1 MSILIYRSIGLCP
14 LQVPNLSPYAI
25 LHSSP
30 KWIKNYSRIR
40 VSISSFRGEMARQM
54 TSSAFHKS
62 KTLDNKYMLGDEIG
76 KGAYGRVYKGLDLE
90 NGDFVAIKQVS
101 LENIAQEDLNIIM
114 QEIDLLKNLNHK
126 NIVKYLGSLKTKSH
140 LHIIL
145 EYVENGSLANII
157 KPNKFGPFPESL
169 VALYISQ
176 VLEGLVY
183 LHEQGVIHRD
193 IKGANILTTKEG
205 LVKLADFGVATKLTE
220 ADVNTHSVVGTPYW
234 MAPEG
239 MLVYF
244 SCMLASILLGNKNF
258 AVLCNMSRHEKYL
271 IVHIRPVI
279 EMSGVCA
286 ASDIWSVGCT
296 VIELLTC
303 VPPYYD
309 LQPMPALFRIV
320 QDEHPPIPDSLS
332 PAITDF
338 LRQCFKKVRRKLN
351 LLPDSHHQTCN
362 CLRCPIL
369 LIQIASLT
377 PRVQSCSTLSTLAP
391 FFFPDPDL
399 PRVRLVPA
407 CFRATIGRIKGVERL
422 GLELGKSQDARQRPD
437 AKTLLSHPWIQN
449 SRRALQ
455 TSLRHSGTLKYS
467 TTDSIS
473 VFTLVIHLIKLV
485 DLCYTIPILFFA
497 ALLPSQNNATSLNQN
512 MEEVGSGD
520 AASSSS
526 GKGRTVETS
535 STEKSSTANRA
546 GPVGWLKT
554 CWCLTALFIVC
565 GLWIPVPIRHVAK
578 WAARMTG
585 QICPFP
591 QFYGQASA
599 PFSQGDFIK
608 SCYILEVYSWYQE
621 CRTELVSSETSETV
635 ESSED
640 GGFKANLIEGSKD
653 DLEGDVISDQIP
665 TFAIH
670 EKSPLQPSSDG
681 LEASLSDSTEHK
693 PSRVPLQDE
702 VLINGEMEPAEAAER
717 DFVARKFDKNGSSI
731 TIQHGKTHFN
741 QKSHDFSTQKDVEAS
756 MGSGTNELS
765 RFSDPPGDA
774 SLDDLFHPL
783 ENLEDHGAE
792 ASTSASTSHAIH
804 GNSVS
809 DNGKNDLATK
819 LRATI
824 AQKQMENE
832 SAQTNGGDLLRLM
845 MGVIKKDVIDIDTLG
860 FEDKLPAENLFH
872 LQAVEFG
879 KLVSSLRPDEP
890 EDVIV
895 SSCQKLTTFFHQ
907 RPEQKIVFITQH
919 GLLPL
924 LELLEVPRPRI
935 ICSVLQVLNQIIKDN
950 TDFQENACLV
960 GLIPVVMSF
969 AVHDRPR
976 EVRMEA
982 AYFVQQLCQSSSST
996 LQMFIACRGIP
1007 ILVGF
1012 MEPDYAKYREMVHM
1026 AIDGMW
1032 QVFKLQKSTSR
1043 DDFFRIAAKN
1053 GILLRLINTL
1063 YSLNEATRL
1072 ASIAS
1077 GSGFPPDGSAPRPRS
1092 DPLDFSSPFV
1102 QMDSSLYGNDQPDQ
1116 LKVRQGD
1123 QEASRASVSHSPESR
1138 FLFPNVEA
1146 SSASRVMD
1154 PASLERISNM
1164 AVKDYA
1170 SAVPRDRENADRWK
1184 NESSRAEVELKQQK
1198 VVNATNRPS
1207 TDRAPKSVDMTTNGS
1222 SAYTG
1227 SQQEN
1232 VRPLLSLLDK
1242 EPPSSHFS
1250 GQLEY
1255 VRHLTGVEK
1264 HETILPLLHASNDRK
1279 TNGLDFLMA
1288 QFAEVT
1294 GRGREASNVDSLP
1307 KSSPKAANKK
1317 MVNLASNGGIVAA
1330 SGLAS
1335 QRASGVLSGSGVLNA
1350 RPGSA
1355 TSSGLLSNM
1364 VSPWNVD
1371 VAREYLEKVADL
1383 LLEFAAAD
1391 TAVKSYMCSQSLLS
1405 RLFQMFNKIEPP
1417 ILLKVQQKLL
1427 KCINHLS
1434 TDPHCLEHLQR
1445 ADALKYLIPNLD
1457 LKDGSLVSQIHH
1469 ERNWNFFIVY
1479 YWGSGAL
1486 YLSSSNLTSH
1496 ETLPHLFPLLK
1507 VLNALFNLC
1516 KINKRRQEQAAENG
1530 IIPHLMHFIM
1540 SDSPLK
1546 QYALPLLCD
1555 MAHASR
1561 NSREQLRAHG
1571 GLDVYLSLLE
1581 DELWSV
1587 TALDSIAVCL
1597 AHDNENRKVE
1607 QALLK
1612 KDAVQ
1617 KLVKFFQF
1625 CPEQHFLH
1633 ILEPFLKIITKSSR
1647 INTTLAVNGLT
1658 PLLISR
1664 LDHPDAI
1671 ARLNLLKLIK
1681 VVYEHHPRPKQ
1692 LIVENDLPQ
1701 KLQNLIE
1708 ERREGQSSGGQV
1720 LVKQM
1725 ATSLLKA
1732 LHINTV
1738 L

>member
-1 MSILIYRSIGLCP
+1 
-14 LQVPNLSPYAI
+14 
-25 LHSSP
+25 
-30 KWIKNYSRIR
+30 
-40 VSISSFRGEMARQM
+40 MARQI
-54 TSSAFHKS
+54 TSTAFHKS

-126 NIVKYLGSLKTKSH
+126 NIVKYLGSLKTKTH
-140 LHIIL
+140 LFIIL

-169 VALYISQ
+169 VAHFIAQ

-234 MAPEG
+234 MAPE
-239 MLVYF
+239 
-244 SCMLASILLGNKNF
+244 
-258 AVLCNMSRHEKYL
+258 
-271 IVHIRPVI
+271 VI
-279 EMSGVCA
+279 ELSGVCA

-338 LRQCFKKVRRKLN
+338 LRQCFQK
-351 LLPDSHHQTCN
+351 
-362 CLRCPIL
+362 
-369 LIQIASLT
+369 
-377 PRVQSCSTLSTLAP
+377 
-391 FFFPDPDL
+391 
-399 PRVRLVPA
+399 
-407 CFRATIGRIKGVERL
+407 
-422 GLELGKSQDARQRPD
+422 DARQRPD
-437 AKTLLSHPWIQN
+437 AKTLLSHPWLQN

-455 TSLRHSGTLKYS
+455 SSLRHSGTLRNIEE
-467 TTDSIS
+467 DES
-473 VFTLVIHLIKLV
+473 VGVE
-485 DLCYTIPILFFA
+485 A
-497 ALLPSQNNATSLNQN
+497 SNQDDH
-512 MEEVGSGD
+512 S
-520 AASSSS
+520 A
-526 GKGRTVETS
+526 VETS
-535 STEKSSTANRA
+535 SPDNAKDPGSVLPSLQAAEVSKLTETEKSSND
-546 GPVGWLKT
+546 
-554 CWCLTALFIVC
+554 
-565 GLWIPVPIRHVAK
+565 HVE
-578 WAARMTG
+578 G
-585 QICPFP
+585 EV
-591 QFYGQASA
+591 
-599 PFSQGDFIK
+599 DN
-608 SCYILEVYSWYQE
+608 LEDNVM
-621 CRTELVSSETSETV
+621 
-635 ESSED
+635 
-640 GGFKANLIEGSKD
+640 
-653 DLEGDVISDQIP
+653 SDQVP
-665 TFAIH
+665 TLAIH
-670 EKSPLQPSSDG
+670 EKPPLQSSSVKFAGNHEAIPSSSTDLHEPQLDEQEKVSG
-681 LEASLSDSTEHK
+681 NAILE
-693 PSRVPLQDE
+693 PSESRME
-702 VLINGEMEPAEAAER
+702 NGGPKKVEER
-717 DFVARKFDKNGSSI
+717 WHALHVDHGSFGFRPNN
-731 TIQHGKTHFN
+731 HGHTS
-741 QKSHDFSTQKDVEAS
+741 QKAMKALVN
-756 MGSGTNELS
+756 SGGNELS

-783 ENLEDHGAE
+783 EKNMENRTPE
-792 ASTSASTSHAIH
+792 AFSSASSSHI
-804 GNSVS
+804 NQ
-809 DNGKNDLATK
+809 DNAYPESGKSNLATK

-824 AQKQMENE
+824 AQKKMENE
-832 SAQTNGGDLLRLM
+832 SGQANGGDLLRLV
-845 MGVIKKDVIDIDTLG
+845 MGVVKEDVIDIDGLG
-860 FEDKLPAENLFH
+860 FDDKLLAENLFH
-872 LQAVEFG
+872 LQAVEFS

-890 EDVIV
+890 DDVIV
-895 SSCQKLTTFFHQ
+895 SACRKLMAFFPQ
-907 RPEQKIVFITQH
+907 RPEQIGGFVTQH

-924 LELLEVPRPRI
+924 MELLEVPRTRV
-935 ICSVLQVLNQIIKDN
+935 ICSVLQVLNLIIKDN

-969 AVHDRPR
+969 AAPDRPR
-976 EVRMEA
+976 EIRIEA
-982 AYFVQQLCQSSSST
+982 AYFFQQLCQSSSLT
-996 LQMFIACRGIP
+996 LQMFIANRGIP
-1007 ILVGF
+1007 VLVGF
-1012 MEPDYAKYREMVHM
+1012 LEADYAKYREMVHM

-1032 QVFKLQKSTSR
+1032 QVFKLQRSTPR
-1043 DDFFRIAAKN
+1043 NDFCRIAAKN

-1072 ASIAS
+1072 ASAS
-1077 GSGFPPDGSAPRPRS
+1077 GGGFPADVLLPRPRS
-1092 DPLDFSSPFV
+1092 GSLDPSNSSFM
-1102 QMDSSLYGNDQPDQ
+1102 QNDASLYGADQPDL
-1116 LKVRQGD
+1116 LKHKHGD
-1123 QEASRASVSHSPESR
+1123 HVLPAGAQEPSRTSSQSPDSRFFSLESDRIATAEASGSSNLPDAANVSSKD
-1138 FLFPNVEA
+1138 
-1146 SSASRVMD
+1146 SAS
-1154 PASLERISNM
+1154 
-1164 AVKDYA
+1164 K
-1170 SAVPRDRENADRWK
+1170 DRESVDRYK
-1184 NESSRAEVELKQQK
+1184 NDVSRAEVELRQQRG
-1198 VVNATNRPS
+1198 ATANRTS
-1207 TDRAPKSVDMTTNGS
+1207 TDRPPKFAEGTSNGVSVA
-1222 SAYTG
+1222 SAT
-1227 SQQEN
+1227 QQEN

-1242 EPPSSHFS
+1242 EPPSRHYS

-1255 VRHLTGVEK
+1255 VRHLTGLEK
-1264 HETILPLLHASNDRK
+1264 HDSILPLLHTSSNDKK

-1288 QFAEVT
+1288 EFAEVSL
-1294 GRGREASNVDSLP
+1294 RARENTNTETLP
-1307 KSSPKAANKK
+1307 KGTPKAANKK
-1317 MVNLASNGGIVAA
+1317 VGQVASTEGTAST

-1335 QRASGVLSGSGVLNA
+1335 QTASGVLSGSGVLNA

-1355 TSSGLLSNM
+1355 TSSGLLSHM
-1364 VSPWNVD
+1364 VSPWNAD
-1371 VAREYLEKVADL
+1371 IAREYLEKVADL

-1391 TAVKSYMCSQSLLS
+1391 TTVKSYMCSQSLLS
-1405 RLFQMFNKIEPP
+1405 RLFQMFNRIEPP
-1417 ILLKVQQKLL
+1417 ILLKLL

-1445 ADALKYLIPNLD
+1445 ADAIKYLIPNLD
-1457 LKDGSLVSQIHH
+1457 LKEGPLVPQIHH
-1469 ERNWNFFIVY
+1469 E
-1479 YWGSGAL
+1479 
-1486 YLSSSNLTSH
+1486 
-1496 ETLPHLFPLLK
+1496 

-1540 SDSPLK
+1540 SGSPLK

-1597 AHDNENRKVE
+1597 AHDNDSRKLE

-1612 KDAVQ
+1612 KDAIQ
-1617 KLVKFFQF
+1617 KLVKFFQC

-1664 LDHPDAI
+1664 LDHQDAI

-1681 VVYEHHPRPKQ
+1681 AVYEHHPRPKQ

-1708 ERREGQSSGGQV
+1708 ERRDGQSSGGQV

>member
-1 MSILIYRSIGLCP
+1 MS
-14 LQVPNLSPYAI
+14 
-25 LHSSP
+25 
-30 KWIKNYSRIR
+30 
-40 VSISSFRGEMARQM
+40 RQM

-101 LENIAQEDLNIIM
+101 LENISQDDLNIIM
-114 QEIDLLKNLNHK
+114 NLNHK
-126 NIVKYLGSLKTKSH
+126 NIVKYLGSLKTKTH

-169 VALYISQ
+169 VAVYISQ

-220 ADVNTHSVVGTPYW
+220 ADANTHSVVGTPYW
-234 MAPEG
+234 MAPE
-239 MLVYF
+239 
-244 SCMLASILLGNKNF
+244 
-258 AVLCNMSRHEKYL
+258 
-271 IVHIRPVI
+271 VI

-303 VPPYYD
+303 VPPYFD

-332 PAITDF
+332 PSITDF
-338 LRQCFKKVRRKLN
+338 LRQCFKK
-351 LLPDSHHQTCN
+351 
-362 CLRCPIL
+362 
-369 LIQIASLT
+369 
-377 PRVQSCSTLSTLAP
+377 
-391 FFFPDPDL
+391 
-399 PRVRLVPA
+399 
-407 CFRATIGRIKGVERL
+407 
-422 GLELGKSQDARQRPD
+422 DARQRPD
-437 AKTLLSHPWIQN
+437 AKTLLSHPWILN

-455 TSLRHSGTLKYS
+455 TSLRHSGT
-467 TTDSIS
+467 IRN
-473 VFTLVIHLIKLV
+473 I
-485 DLCYTIPILFFA
+485 
-497 ALLPSQNNATSLNQN
+497 
-512 MEEVGSGD
+512 EEVGSAGAELSGD
-520 AASSSS
+520 ELVHNV
-526 GKGRTVETS
+526 GTS
-535 STEKSSTANRA
+535 SAEK
-546 GPVGWLKT
+546 
-554 CWCLTALFIVC
+554 
-565 GLWIPVPIRHVAK
+565 
-578 WAARMTG
+578 
-585 QICPFP
+585 
-591 QFYGQASA
+591 
-599 PFSQGDFIK
+599 
-608 SCYILEVYSWYQE
+608 E
-621 CRTELVSSETSETV
+621 CKRVLLSSEAAGISK
-635 ESSED
+635 SSED
-640 GGFKANLIEGSKD
+640 DVSIVNVTEERSDNLEED
-653 DLEGDVISDQIP
+653 AISDQVP
-665 TFAIH
+665 TLSIH
-670 EKSPLQPSSDG
+670 EKSHMQSSSTRPVDNHQPSSSDLAG
-681 LEASLSDSTEHK
+681 NKTSKFDEQSEVLTKCELRPLDSTETNAVATKSERKGTSVAIEHSAFSFGPK
-693 PSRVPLQDE
+693 SQD
-702 VLINGEMEPAEAAER
+702 NSP
-717 DFVARKFDKNGSSI
+717 RKAVKSSI
-731 TIQHGKTHFN
+731 N
-741 QKSHDFSTQKDVEAS
+741 
-756 MGSGTNELS
+756 SGGNELS
-765 RFSDPPGDA
+765 RFSDPPNDA

-783 ENLEDHGAE
+783 ENLDDRAAE
-792 ASTSASTSHAIH
+792 ASTSASTAHVH
-804 GNSVS
+804 RGNAVS
-809 DNGKNDLATK
+809 DSGKNDLATK

-832 SAQTNGGDLLRLM
+832 SGQASGGDLIRLM
-845 MGVIKKDVIDIDTLG
+845 MGVLKEDVIDIDTLG

-872 LQAVEFG
+872 LQCNVVSVPQAVEFS

-895 SSCQKLTTFFHQ
+895 SACQKLITFFHQ
-907 RPEQKIVFITQH
+907 RTEQKFVFITQH

-924 LELLEVPRPRI
+924 MELLEVPRTRV

-969 AVHDRPR
+969 AVPDRPP
-976 EVRMEA
+976 EVRLEA
-982 AYFVQQLCQSSSST
+982 AYFLQQLCQSSSLT

-1012 MEPDYAKYREMVHM
+1012 LEADYAKYREMVHM

-1043 DDFFRIAAKN
+1043 NDFCRIAAKN

-1072 ASIAS
+1072 ASIAA
-1077 GSGFPPDGSAPRPRS
+1077 GGGFPPDGLTPQPRI
-1092 DPLDFSSPFV
+1092 DPLDSSGPSHV
-1102 QMDSSLYGNDQPDQ
+1102 QMDTSIYGIEQPDH
-1116 LKVRQGD
+1116 LKVKHGD
-1123 QEASRASVSHSPESR
+1123 QTSQIGRQEPSRASVSHSPESR
-1138 FLFPNVEA
+1138 FFHQDADRPQSSIAAMEA
-1146 SSASRVMD
+1146 SGASEVPDSLPLDRGSNHVIKDNLSA
-1154 PASLERISNM
+1154 IT
-1164 AVKDYA
+1164 
-1170 SAVPRDRENADRWK
+1170 RDRESVDRLK
-1184 NESSRAEVELKQQK
+1184 NELSRADVEVKQQR
-1198 VVNATNRPS
+1198 VTIAAGRTS
-1207 TDRAPKSVDMTTNGS
+1207 TDRASKSAEAASNGS
-1222 SAYTG
+1222 SASTA

-1242 EPPSSHFS
+1242 EPPSHQFS

-1255 VRHLTGVEK
+1255 VRHLAVIDK
-1264 HETILPLLHASNDRK
+1264 HESILPLLHASGDKK

-1288 QFAEVT
+1288 EFAEVS
-1294 GRGREASNVDSLP
+1294 GRGRENSNTDPLP
-1307 KSSPKAANKK
+1307 RSSPKAANKK
-1317 MVNLASNGGIVAA
+1317 LGSLTSNGAVN

-1335 QRASGVLSGSGVLNA
+1335 RTASGVLSGSGVLNA
-1350 RPGSA
+1350 RAGSA
-1355 TSSGLLSNM
+1355 TSSGLLSHM
-1364 VSPWNVD
+1364 VSSWNVD

-1417 ILLKVQQKLL
+1417 ILLKLL

-1445 ADALKYLIPNLD
+1445 ADAIKYLIPNLD
-1457 LKDGSLVSQIHH
+1457 LKEGPLVPQIHH
-1469 ERNWNFFIVY
+1469 E
-1479 YWGSGAL
+1479 
-1486 YLSSSNLTSH
+1486 
-1496 ETLPHLFPLLK
+1496 

-1530 IIPHLMHFIM
+1530 IIPHLMQFIM
-1540 SDSPLK
+1540 LDSPLK

-1581 DELWSV
+1581 DEFWSV

-1597 AHDNENRKVE
+1597 AHDNENKKVE

-1612 KDAVQ
+1612 KEAVQ
-1617 KLVKFFQF
+1617 KLVKFFQ
-1625 CPEQHFLH
+1625 CCTEQHFLH
-1633 ILEPFLKIITKSSR
+1633 ILEPFLKIITYVVSHLNIWKSSR

-1681 VVYEHHPRPKQ
+1681 AVYEHHPRPKQ

-1708 ERREGQSSGGQV
+1708 ERRDGQSSGGQV